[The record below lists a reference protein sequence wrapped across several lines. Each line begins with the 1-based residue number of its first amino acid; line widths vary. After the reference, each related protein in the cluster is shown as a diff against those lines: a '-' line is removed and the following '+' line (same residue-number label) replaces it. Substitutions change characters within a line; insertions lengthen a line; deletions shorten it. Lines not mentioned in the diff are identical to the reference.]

1 MAKTTQARRGK
12 KVASKLSDEQKLTL
26 YRNLVRTDHY
36 DRMMM
41 RRMKTGQLVGFYH
54 PGEGAI
60 APGVG
65 MCSFLRKED
74 ILWPHHRAHAQPH
87 MLSKG
92 IDLKY
97 YLAEHTGKQTGCCQG
112 RSSYHWSF
120 PKDGVFGFS
129 GCIGAGFSP
138 SVGWGLACKMNGQQ
152 QVTVNAFGDGGSNRA
167 PFHEAMLHAANWK
180 LPIIF
185 AIENNGLA
193 IYSKADEMHPTDDI
207 SDLAKGYNIT
217 AKIVDGQD
225 VFACAEAGLEAIEY
239 CRSGKGPYMIEFKTQ
254 RYWEHDIGTP
264 DLSGWT
270 PRPVEEIDK
279 LRERDPIELAR
290 EQLLKEKLLT
300 QELIDQID
308 AEAVQEVADAEKFAE
323 ESPVSEDIDLNNI
336 DKMIY
341 AD

>member
-1 MAKTTQARRGK
+1 MAKKIDKANAKAK
-12 KVASKLSDEQKLTL
+12 KSVLSDEQKLTL
-26 YRNLVRTDHY
+26 YRNLIRTDHY

-41 RRMKTGQLVGFYH
+41 RRMKTGELVGFYH

-97 YLAEHTGKQTGCCQG
+97 YLAEHTGKQTGCCKG

-129 GCIGAGFSP
+129 GCIGAGFAP
-138 SVGWGLACKMNGQQ
+138 SVGWGLACKMNGKQ

-193 IYSKADEMHPTDDI
+193 IYSTAKEMHPTENI
-207 SDLAKGYNIT
+207 SDLAKGYNIK
-217 AKIVDGQD
+217 AVIVDGQD
-225 VFACAEAGLEAIEY
+225 VFACAEAGLEAIEC
-239 CRSGKGPYMIEFKTQ
+239 CRAGKGPYMIEFKTQ

-270 PRPVEEIDK
+270 QRTVKEIEK
-279 LRERDPIELAR
+279 LRERDPIEIAR
-290 EQLLKEKLLT
+290 ARLVEEGLLT

-308 AEAVQEVADAEKFAE
+308 AEATQEVADAEQFAE
-323 ESPVSEDIDLNNI
+323 ESPVSDDIDLDNI